1 MIRFLMGLS
10 LVCFVIGCG
19 EAETS
24 TDKPEDSTP
33 AAESGDGGESAAV
46 ETEEP
51 AAGEN
56 VAATEEPKPEE
67 GEQAEQ
73 PAKPMVVKFKVP
85 GMT

>member
-19 EAETS
+19 EAET

-51 AAGEN
+51 AAGEK

-73 PAKPMVVKFKVP
+73 SAEPMVVKFKIP